1 MDCFFD
7 NVGGEDS
14 VTVINQMNKYGRISL
29 CGAISTYNDKEVA
42 KVSATNHSF
51 IMKVSDSQLK
61 LQNLL
66 LSNFSH
72 YTQKLLLILLGTK
85 TRRVSCY

>member
-14 VTVINQMNKYGRISL
+14 ATVINSMNKYGRISL
-29 CGAISTYNDKEVA
+29 CGAISTYNDKEKA

-51 IMKVSDSQLK
+51 IMKV
-61 LQNLL
+61 
-66 LSNFSH
+66 
-72 YTQKLLLILLGTK
+72 
-85 TRRVSCY
+85 